1 MGSAFAYLFI
11 YKKPPQTGEVFLFE
25 LNIMIYLY
33 DTTLRDGTQGE
44 AVNFSVDDKLRIA
57 QRLDAF
63 GMHYI
68 EGGWPGSNPKDAEFF
83 SHARQMSFK
92 HAKLA
97 AFGSTRKANSH
108 VESDPQIKMLV
119 DAQTPVVTMVAKT
132 SKLHV
137 THVLETD
144 IEENLDMIAD
154 SVAYFRAVGKEVM
167 HDAEHFFDGF
177 KLDKDYAI
185 ATLRA
190 ARDAGADW
198 LILCDTNGGTMP
210 WEISEI
216 TRTVSDALGIA
227 DGVSQVKLGIHTH
240 NDAGV
245 AVANALEAV
254 RAGCRQV
261 QATINGYGE
270 RVGNCNMIE
279 TIANLKLKLKQD
291 CVSDTQLRG
300 LTELSRYV
308 AEIAN
313 LAHNI
318 RAPYVGQSAFAH
330 KGGIHVAAILK
341 LEESYQHIDP
351 TVVGN
356 QKRVLVSE
364 LSGRGN
370 IVFKAQEF
378 GLDTTKDEVKKV
390 LAQIKE
396 LENRGFFFEGADATL
411 ELMLRR
417 AQLGYVRPFELVDFL
432 TVVENRSGLG
442 LLAEANVKV
451 RVRDEIAHTAAEGDG
466 PVNALDRALR
476 KALLPHYPQLA
487 KVHLTDYKVRI
498 LDGDKATA
506 ATTRVTIDSS
516 NGERSWTTVGS
527 SVNIVDASWMALAD
541 SLEYAILID
550 ARGT

>member
-1 MGSAFAYLFI
+1 
-11 YKKPPQTGEVFLFE
+11 
-25 LNIMIYLY
+25 MIYLY

-44 AVNFSVDDKLRIA
+44 AINFSVDDKLRIA
-57 QRLDAF
+57 QRLDNF

-83 SHARQMSFK
+83 ARARQLHFK

-97 AFGSTRKANSH
+97 AFGSTRRANSR
-108 VESDPQIKMLV
+108 VDDDPQIKLLV
-119 DAQTPVVTMVAKT
+119 DAHTPVVTMVAKT

-154 SVAYFRAVGKEVM
+154 SVSYFHQRGKEVM

-190 ARDAGADW
+190 AMDAGADW
-198 LILCDTNGGTMP
+198 LVLCDTNGGTMP
-210 WEISEI
+210 WEVEEI
-216 TRTVSDALGIA
+216 VGVTMRELGLDQRA
-227 DGVSQVKLGIHTH
+227 GNPNAVNVRLGIHTH

-245 AVANALEAV
+245 AVANALAGV
-254 RAGCRQV
+254 RAGCSQV
-261 QATINGYGE
+261 QATVNGYGE
-270 RVGNCNMIE
+270 RVGNCNIID
-279 TIANLKLKLKQD
+279 TIANLKLKLKRD
-291 CVSDTQLRG
+291 CVNDAQLRG
-300 LTELSRYV
+300 LTDLSRYV
-308 AEIAN
+308 SEMAN
-313 LAHNI
+313 ISHNI
-318 RAPYVGQSAFAH
+318 RAPYVGQAAFAH

-351 TVVGN
+351 TLVGN

-370 IVFKAQEF
+370 IAYKAQEY
-378 GLDTTKDEVKKV
+378 GLDASKDEVKQV

-396 LENRGFFFEGADATL
+396 MENRGFFFEGADATV

-417 AQLGYVRPFELVDFL
+417 AQPGYQRPFQLIDFL
-432 TVVENRSGLG
+432 AVVENREGRG

-451 RVRDEIAHTAAEGDG
+451 RVGDEVAHTAAEGDG

-476 KALLPHYPQLA
+476 KALAPHYP
-487 KVHLTDYKVRI
+487 KINHVHLTDYKVRI

-516 NGERSWTTVGS
+516 NGNRSWTTVGS
-527 SVNIVDASWMALAD
+527 STNIVDASWMALTD
-541 SLEYAILID
+541 SLEYAISL
-550 ARGT
+550 AG

>member
-1 MGSAFAYLFI
+1 
-11 YKKPPQTGEVFLFE
+11 
-25 LNIMIYLY
+25 MIYLY

-44 AVNFSVDDKLRIA
+44 AINFSVDDKLRIA
-57 QRLDAF
+57 QRLDDF

-83 SHARQMSFK
+83 ARARQLNFK
-92 HAKLA
+92 NAKLT
-97 AFGSTRKANSH
+97 AFGSTRRANSR
-108 VESDPQIKMLV
+108 VDADPQIKLLV
-119 DAQTPVVTMVAKT
+119 DAYTPVVTMVAKT

-154 SVAYFRAVGKEVM
+154 SVAYFHQRGKEVM

-190 ARDAGADW
+190 ALDAGADW
-198 LILCDTNGGTMP
+198 LVLCDTNGGTMP
-210 WEISEI
+210 WEVEEI
-216 TRTVSDALGIA
+216 VNTTMHELRLDPNA
-227 DGVSQVKLGIHTH
+227 DQAKIKLGIHTH

-245 AVANALEAV
+245 AVANALAGV
-254 RAGCRQV
+254 RAGCQQV
-261 QATINGYGE
+261 QATVNGYGE
-270 RVGNCNMIE
+270 RVGNCNIID
-279 TIANLKLKLKQD
+279 TIANLKLKLKRD
-291 CVSDTQLRG
+291 CINDAQLRG
-300 LTELSRYV
+300 LTDLSRYI
-308 AEIAN
+308 AEMANIAP
-313 LAHNI
+313 NI
-318 RAPYVGQSAFAH
+318 RAPYVGQAAFAH

-351 TVVGN
+351 TLVGN

-370 IVFKAQEF
+370 IAFKAQEY
-378 GLDTTKDEVKKV
+378 GLDASKDEVKQV

-396 LENRGFFFEGADATL
+396 MENRGFFFEGADATV

-417 AQLGYVRPFELVDFL
+417 AQPGYQKPFHMIDFL
-432 TVVENRSGLG
+432 TVVENRAGMGLI
-442 LLAEANVKV
+442 AEANVKV
-451 RVRDEIAHTAAEGDG
+451 RVGNEIAHTAAEGDG

-476 KALLPHYPQLA
+476 KALAPHYPNINN
-487 KVHLTDYKVRI
+487 VHLTDYKVRI

-516 NGERSWTTVGS
+516 SGSRSWTTVGS
-527 SVNIVDASWMALAD
+527 STNIVGASWMALSD
-541 SLEYAILID
+541 SLEYAITIV
-550 ARGT
+550 G